1 MNIHIN
7 YDNVLLERSDTMTNI
22 PNEDKN
28 ELSKYFSKE
37 ELQEAAKELKDME
50 KHPEKY
56 KSYNNVEELFKD
68 LESD

>member
-1 MNIHIN
+1 
-7 YDNVLLERSDTMTNI
+7 MTNI